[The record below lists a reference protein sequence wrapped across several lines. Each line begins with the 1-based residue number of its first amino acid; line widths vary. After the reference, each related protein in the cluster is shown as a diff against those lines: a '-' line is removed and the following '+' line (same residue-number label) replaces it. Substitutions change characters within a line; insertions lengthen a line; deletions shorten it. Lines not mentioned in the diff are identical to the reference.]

1 MKPAMTQSPS
11 DEAKPRPK
19 SAKKPA
25 KPAPAARPRV
35 GGARAIADLMPEIGG
50 AAFRRFG
57 FVQSSIVTRW
67 AEIAGA
73 RHASLSMPESI
84 RFPAGKK
91 SDGTLNLIV
100 ASGHAPIIQHVIPEL
115 MERVNRFF
123 GYTAVAKVAIRHG
136 DVRPQEP
143 IDRPPPRMLR
153 PVPHEVGEG
162 LRDIGDPELRAVL
175 EAMAGGLGGPIAPPP
190 RIS

>member
-11 DEAKPRPK
+11 GDAKPAKK

-25 KPAPAARPRV
+25 PVERPRV
-35 GGARAIADLMPEIGG
+35 GGVRAIADLMPEIGG

-57 FVQSSIVTRW
+57 FIQSSIVTRW

-73 RHASLSMPESI
+73 RHAALSTPESI

-91 SDGTLNLIV
+91 SDGTLQLIV

-115 MERVNRFF
+115 MARVNRFF
-123 GYTAVAKVAIRHG
+123 GYNAVAKIAIRHG
-136 DVRPQEP
+136 EVQRQEP
-143 IDRPPPRMLR
+143 VDRPPPRMLR
-153 PVPHEVGEG
+153 PLPNDVGEG

-175 EAMAGGLGGPIAPPP
+175 EAMAGGLGTPVAPP

>member
-1 MKPAMTQSPS
+1 MTQSPS
-11 DEAKPRPK
+11 NDDKIAPKPR
-19 SAKKPA
+19 KKPA
-25 KPAPAARPRV
+25 KPAPAERPRF

-57 FVQSSIVTRW
+57 FIQSSIVTRW

-100 ASGHAPIIQHVIPEL
+100 AGAHAPIIQHVIPEL

-123 GYTAVAKVAIRHG
+123 GYTAVARIAIRQG
-136 DVRPQEP
+136 EVRPQEP
-143 IDRPPPRMLR
+143 VDRPPPRMLR
-153 PVPHEVGEG
+153 PVPHEIGEG

-175 EAMAGGLGGPIAPPP
+175 EAMAGGLDGPVAPP